1 MSLQMSNSK
10 NFLRKTR
17 IFHTNSS
24 HICKSSGEAARFT
37 NLTRIGIENSSF
49 IAEILRMFSFEG
61 EFVFSTPLKVA
72 KRQQLTLLNWSRFIF
87 GAFTNWQI
95 KQLFAFILKVI
106 IWYLR
111 FQN

>member
-10 NFLRKTR
+10 NFLHKTR

-49 IAEILRMFSFEG
+49 NAEILRMYSFEG
-61 EFVFSTPLKVA
+61 EFVFPTPLKVA

-87 GAFTNWQI
+87 GAFPNWQI
-95 KQLFAFILKVI
+95 KQLFAFIMKVI
-106 IWYLR
+106 IWYLC
-111 FQN
+111 FQS